1 MLDAQDLEGKL
12 EGELK
17 ASLEQCVWDVNSFM
31 LPLQQRTEAVVD
43 RVKGLQSQKQ
53 AVMEE
58 LLVLQQ
64 QAANIE

>member
-1 MLDAQDLEGKL
+1 MLDAQDLESKL
-12 EGELK
+12 EGELQ
-17 ASLEQCVWDVNSFM
+17 ASLEQCVRDVNSFM

-58 LLVLQQ
+58 LLLLQQ